1 MSRSLVDVAFRATTF
16 GLFATTVVA
25 GGWFVATAAKGFV
38 HYAEASERAKRAE
51 GGGGEG
57 VSARR

>member
-25 GGWFVATAAKGFV
+25 GGWFVATAAKGFM

-51 GGGGEG
+51 GAAVRE
-57 VSARR
+57 